1 VRKVKKIDFVEIVR
15 NNITSWNRHD
25 AKAAFAKIAGGATL
39 RNPFGDFTAEVAIE
53 RQKAMWQA
61 FPDASMEIVK
71 IGHIGEGL
79 IAGELVIRGT
89 NTGPLPD
96 GTPATGSA
104 FTIRA
109 ATFVQFERDKVKSEH
124 IYYDLKNLFEQLG
137 TGRRYGLNGQWMGRY
152 TGTNSGLL
160 VIDLDDMG
168 TYYEGRALAF
178 DNNTSLPAATALIR
192 TPDKSAAC
200 DLRLDLFPINPR
212 TGDPSTW
219 DQVAPLFPSNVVFPR
234 SAEARL
240 SLDKD
245 TLLVNW
251 KTDIETASS
260 ATLPRS
266 RAGEPTE
273 YRPLTEITNWSE
285 FKTYVTAMEPRRY
298 IFRGQKELLRL
309 RTGFH
314 RTGRADLM
322 RFLGNDIQTLHRHL
336 SQRTTHIFNL
346 SIGEQNGAFFN
357 LAQHHGY
364 PTPLL
369 DWTYSPFVGAFFAYR
384 RVKDSE
390 AARANDNEKV
400 RIFIFDQKLWRSS
413 FPQIVKLAPFSP
425 HFSIMEFIAID
436 NERLIPQQSIS
447 SVTNID
453 DIETYIR
460 SKESAEG
467 QYLRIVDLPVKERSL
482 VMQELSMMGIT
493 AGSLFPGFDGA
504 CEELRERH
512 FRS

>member
-1 VRKVKKIDFVEIVR
+1 MPKRPSQKSLKER
-15 NNITSWNRHD
+15 P
-25 AKAAFAKIAGGATL
+25 L

-61 FPDASMEIVK
+61 FPDASIEIVE
-71 IGHIGEGL
+71 IGHIGDGL
-79 IAGELVIRGT
+79 VAGELIMRGT
-89 NTGPLPD
+89 NTGPLP
-96 GTPATGSA
+96 GGAPATGRA

-109 ATFVQFERDKVKSEH
+109 ATFAQFERDKIRSEH
-124 IYYDLKNLFEQLG
+124 IYYDLKNLLEQLG
-137 TGRRYGLNGQWMGRY
+137 KTGTRYALDGQWIGRY
-152 TGTNSGLL
+152 NGTNSGLL
-160 VIDLDDMG
+160 VMDLDDME
-168 TYYEGRALAF
+168 THYQGRALAF
-178 DNNTSLPAATALIR
+178 DDNSSLPGTFAFVR
-192 TPDKSAAC
+192 TPDKSATC
-200 DLRLDLFPINPR
+200 NLSLDLLPIHPS

-219 DQVAPLFPSNVVFPR
+219 DQVAKLFPNVVFPR
-234 SAEARL
+234 RAEASV
-240 SLDKD
+240 SLDTD
-245 TLLVNW
+245 ALLVNW
-251 KTDIETASS
+251 KTDINTASS
-260 ATLPRS
+260 ARLPKS

-273 YRPLTEITNWSE
+273 YKPSTDITNWSQ
-285 FKTYVTAMEPRRY
+285 FKTYVTALEPRRY
-298 IFRGQKELLRL
+298 IFRGQRELLRL

-314 RTGRADLM
+314 RTGRADLV
-322 RFLGNDIQTLHRHL
+322 RFLETDIQNLHRHL

-346 SIGEQNGAFFN
+346 NIPEQNGAFFN

-384 RVKDSE
+384 RIKNSE
-390 AARANDNEKV
+390 AAGARDDEKV
-400 RIFIFDQKLWRSS
+400 RIFVFDQRLWRET
-413 FPQIVKLAPFSP
+413 FPQIVKLAPCRP

-460 SKESAEG
+460 SQESEER
-467 QYLRIVDLPVKERSL
+467 QYLRIIDLPVKERPL
-482 VMQELSMMGIT
+482 VMQELCMMGIT